1 MIVAE
6 ESYDLVGE
14 VSKVSYVND
23 NVNDV
28 VDEDH
33 AVKIFNRRLQTFDVF
48 VNVARAQCCS
58 ND

>member
-1 MIVAE
+1 M
-6 ESYDLVGE
+6 VGE
-14 VSKVSYVND
+14 VGKVSYVND

-28 VDEDH
+28 IDEDH

-48 VNVARAQCCS
+48 VNVTRAQCCS